1 MATSDA
7 TKRATR
13 KYDQEKI
20 DRVFMRVP
28 KGKKELLQLHAES
41 QGETLNSFLNRAVE
55 ETMERDKSK
64 Q

>member
-7 TKRATR
+7 VKRATK

-28 KGKKELLQLHAES
+28 KGKKELLQEHAAS
-41 QGETLNSFLNRAVE
+41 QGETLNSFLNRAVD

-64 Q
+64 